1 MEYVQLVC
9 ALIGVLALIFLFF
22 WILRKVN
29 KGILSVSGKRL
40 KVLDRASLG
49 GEKSVVVVSV
59 AGKCMVL
66 GVTAGRIDKIEDL
79 SITEEEYMSELYP
92 EGSGRQDNFFAAFS
106 DAMAKNIKNM
116 RGKKASRDEEHGV
129 EMTRAFGLT
138 IRKMF
143 IDNKRI
149 FIRFIVSLTV
159 CIALIGV
166 LCSVTAFA
174 ADNNASG
181 NAGATTSISDTA
193 SANTSG
199 GTQSADSSVMKD
211 LIGVDGSQ
219 SLEVILLVTVLSLA
233 PSLLVMMTSF
243 ARIII
248 CFSFLRTAMQTQSTP
263 PNMVLT
269 GLSLFLTIFIMW
281 PVFSEINETAYQPY
295 AAGEMTMEQAIDAA
309 GKPLKTFMLKQTTN
323 DDMKFFLDLK
333 GQSMSDVTGGAT
345 DNITLENYSEKL
357 GFETVIPAF
366 IVSELKR
373 AFQMGFL
380 IFIPFL
386 VIDLVVSSTLMAMGM
401 MMLPPA
407 MISLPFKI
415 ILFVLVDGWQLMVG
429 TIVNSYN
436 L

>member
-1 MEYVQLVC
+1 
-9 ALIGVLALIFLFF
+9 
-22 WILRKVN
+22 
-29 KGILSVSGKRL
+29 
-40 KVLDRASLG
+40 
-49 GEKSVVVVSV
+49 
-59 AGKCMVL
+59 
-66 GVTAGRIDKIEDL
+66 
-79 SITEEEYMSELYP
+79 
-92 EGSGRQDNFFAAFS
+92 
-106 DAMAKNIKNM
+106 
-116 RGKKASRDEEHGV
+116 
-129 EMTRAFGLT
+129 MTKAFGLALK
-138 IRKMF
+138 KMF

-149 FIRFIVSLTV
+149 FVRFIVSLTV
-159 CIALIGV
+159 CVALIGV

-174 ADNNASG
+174 ADNNAAG
-181 NAGATTSISDTA
+181 NAGATSGITGTA
-193 SANTSG
+193 SDAVST
-199 GTQSADSSVMKD
+199 GTGAESADSSVMKD

-295 AAGEMTMEQAIDAA
+295 AAGEITMEEAMDAA

-323 DDMKFFLDLK
+323 DDMQFFLDLK
-333 GQSMSDVTGGAT
+333 GQSMSDITDGAT

-386 VIDLVVSSTLMAMGM
+386 LIDLVVSSTLMAMGM

>member
-1 MEYVQLVC
+1 
-9 ALIGVLALIFLFF
+9 
-22 WILRKVN
+22 
-29 KGILSVSGKRL
+29 
-40 KVLDRASLG
+40 
-49 GEKSVVVVSV
+49 
-59 AGKCMVL
+59 
-66 GVTAGRIDKIEDL
+66 
-79 SITEEEYMSELYP
+79 
-92 EGSGRQDNFFAAFS
+92 
-106 DAMAKNIKNM
+106 
-116 RGKKASRDEEHGV
+116 
-129 EMTRAFGLT
+129 MTKAFGLALK
-138 IRKMF
+138 KMF

-149 FIRFIVSLTV
+149 FVRFIVSLTV
-159 CIALIGV
+159 CVALIGV

-174 ADNNASG
+174 ADNNAAG
-181 NAGATTSISDTA
+181 NAGTTSGITGTA
-193 SANTSG
+193 SDAVST
-199 GTQSADSSVMKD
+199 GTGAESADSSVMKE

-295 AAGEMTMEQAIDAA
+295 AAGEITMEQAMDAA

-333 GQSMSDVTGGAT
+333 GQNMSDITDGAT

>member
-1 MEYVQLVC
+1 
-9 ALIGVLALIFLFF
+9 
-22 WILRKVN
+22 
-29 KGILSVSGKRL
+29 
-40 KVLDRASLG
+40 
-49 GEKSVVVVSV
+49 
-59 AGKCMVL
+59 
-66 GVTAGRIDKIEDL
+66 
-79 SITEEEYMSELYP
+79 
-92 EGSGRQDNFFAAFS
+92 
-106 DAMAKNIKNM
+106 
-116 RGKKASRDEEHGV
+116 
-129 EMTRAFGLT
+129 MTRAFGLT

-181 NAGATTSISDTA
+181 NAGTTSAITDTT
-193 SANTSG
+193 SGNTSG
-199 GTQSADSSVMKD
+199 GTESASSSVMKD

-345 DNITLENYSEKL
+345 DNITLENYSA
-357 GFETVIPAF
+357 ETCVPDGLSDIHTVPCYRPCS
-366 IVSELKR
+366 IVDAYGNGYDDAAAGDDFAAVQDNTFR
-373 AFQMGFL
+373 ACRRLAADGRNDCQ
-380 IFIPFL
+380 L
-386 VIDLVVSSTLMAMGM
+386 V
-401 MMLPPA
+401 
-407 MISLPFKI
+407 
-415 ILFVLVDGWQLMVG
+415 
-429 TIVNSYN
+429 
-436 L
+436 

>member
-1 MEYVQLVC
+1 
-9 ALIGVLALIFLFF
+9 
-22 WILRKVN
+22 
-29 KGILSVSGKRL
+29 
-40 KVLDRASLG
+40 
-49 GEKSVVVVSV
+49 
-59 AGKCMVL
+59 
-66 GVTAGRIDKIEDL
+66 
-79 SITEEEYMSELYP
+79 
-92 EGSGRQDNFFAAFS
+92 
-106 DAMAKNIKNM
+106 
-116 RGKKASRDEEHGV
+116 
-129 EMTRAFGLT
+129 MTKAFGLA

-159 CIALIGV
+159 CVALIGV

-174 ADNNASG
+174 ADNNASS
-181 NAGATTSISDTA
+181 NAGATSAITDT
-193 SANTSG
+193 TSG
-199 GTQSADSSVMKD
+199 GTESASSSVMKD

>member
-1 MEYVQLVC
+1 MTKEFV
-9 ALIGVLALIFLFF
+9 
-22 WILRKVN
+22 
-29 KGILSVSGKRL
+29 LSVK
-40 KVLDRASLG
+40 
-49 GEKSVVVVSV
+49 
-59 AGKCMVL
+59 
-66 GVTAGRIDKIEDL
+66 
-79 SITEEEYMSELYP
+79 
-92 EGSGRQDNFFAAFS
+92 
-106 DAMAKNIKNM
+106 
-116 RGKKASRDEEHGV
+116 
-129 EMTRAFGLT
+129 
-138 IRKMF
+138 KMF

-159 CIALIGV
+159 SVLLIGA
-166 LCSVTAFA
+166 LCGVTALA
-174 ADNNASG
+174 AEPDT
-181 NAGATTSISDTA
+181 TTSV
-193 SANTSG
+193 SG
-199 GTQSADSSVMKD
+199 TESTDSSVIKD
-211 LIGVDGSQ
+211 LIGVDASQ

-248 CFSFLRTAMQTQSTP
+248 CFSFLRSAMQTQSTP

-295 AAGEMTMEQAIDAA
+295 ASGEITTEEAIDLA

-323 DDMKFFLDLK
+323 DDMQFFLDLQ
-333 GQSMSDVTGGAT
+333 GQTIGNGSTE
-345 DNITLENYSEKL
+345 ITLENYSEEL
-357 GFETVIPAF
+357 GFEVVIPAF

-407 MISLPFKI
+407 MISMPFKI
-415 ILFVLVDGWQLMVG
+415 ILFVLVDGWHLMVG
-429 TIVNSYN
+429 TLVNSYN

>member
-1 MEYVQLVC
+1 
-9 ALIGVLALIFLFF
+9 
-22 WILRKVN
+22 
-29 KGILSVSGKRL
+29 
-40 KVLDRASLG
+40 
-49 GEKSVVVVSV
+49 
-59 AGKCMVL
+59 
-66 GVTAGRIDKIEDL
+66 
-79 SITEEEYMSELYP
+79 
-92 EGSGRQDNFFAAFS
+92 
-106 DAMAKNIKNM
+106 
-116 RGKKASRDEEHGV
+116 
-129 EMTRAFGLT
+129 
-138 IRKMF
+138 
-143 IDNKRI
+143 
-149 FIRFIVSLTV
+149 
-159 CIALIGV
+159 
-166 LCSVTAFA
+166 
-174 ADNNASG
+174 
-181 NAGATTSISDTA
+181 
-193 SANTSG
+193 
-199 GTQSADSSVMKD
+199 MKD

-429 TIVNSYN
+429 TIVSSYN

>member
-1 MEYVQLVC
+1 MTKAFV
-9 ALIGVLALIFLFF
+9 
-22 WILRKVN
+22 
-29 KGILSVSGKRL
+29 LSVK
-40 KVLDRASLG
+40 
-49 GEKSVVVVSV
+49 
-59 AGKCMVL
+59 
-66 GVTAGRIDKIEDL
+66 
-79 SITEEEYMSELYP
+79 
-92 EGSGRQDNFFAAFS
+92 
-106 DAMAKNIKNM
+106 
-116 RGKKASRDEEHGV
+116 
-129 EMTRAFGLT
+129 
-138 IRKMF
+138 KMF

-149 FIRFIVSLTV
+149 FIRFIVSFTV
-159 CIALIGV
+159 SVLLIGV
-166 LCSVTAFA
+166 LCGVTAFA
-174 ADNNASG
+174 AEAPSN
-181 NAGATTSISDTA
+181 TTSV
-193 SANTSG
+193 SANE
-199 GTQSADSSVMKD
+199 SAQSSVMKD
-211 LIGVDGSQ
+211 LIGVDASQ

-248 CFSFLRTAMQTQSTP
+248 CFSFLRSAMQTQSTP

-281 PVFSEINETAYQPY
+281 PVFAEINETAYQPY
-295 AAGEMTMEQAIDAA
+295 ASGEITTEEAIDRA

-323 DDMKFFLDLK
+323 DDMQFFLNLK
-333 GQSMSDVTGGAT
+333 GQTIGDGGT
-345 DNITLENYSEKL
+345 EITLENYSEEL

-407 MISLPFKI
+407 MISMPFKI

-429 TIVNSYN
+429 TLVNSYN

>member
-1 MEYVQLVC
+1 
-9 ALIGVLALIFLFF
+9 
-22 WILRKVN
+22 
-29 KGILSVSGKRL
+29 
-40 KVLDRASLG
+40 
-49 GEKSVVVVSV
+49 
-59 AGKCMVL
+59 
-66 GVTAGRIDKIEDL
+66 
-79 SITEEEYMSELYP
+79 
-92 EGSGRQDNFFAAFS
+92 
-106 DAMAKNIKNM
+106 
-116 RGKKASRDEEHGV
+116 
-129 EMTRAFGLT
+129 MTKAFGLALK
-138 IRKMF
+138 KMF

-149 FIRFIVSLTV
+149 FVRFIVSLTV
-159 CIALIGV
+159 CVALIGV

-174 ADNNASG
+174 ADNNAAG
-181 NAGATTSISDTA
+181 NAGTTSGITGTA
-193 SANTSG
+193 SDAVST
-199 GTQSADSSVMKD
+199 GTGAESADSSVMKD

-295 AAGEMTMEQAIDAA
+295 AAGEITMEEAMDAA

-323 DDMKFFLDLK
+323 DDMQFFLDLK

>member
-1 MEYVQLVC
+1 
-9 ALIGVLALIFLFF
+9 
-22 WILRKVN
+22 
-29 KGILSVSGKRL
+29 
-40 KVLDRASLG
+40 
-49 GEKSVVVVSV
+49 
-59 AGKCMVL
+59 
-66 GVTAGRIDKIEDL
+66 
-79 SITEEEYMSELYP
+79 
-92 EGSGRQDNFFAAFS
+92 
-106 DAMAKNIKNM
+106 
-116 RGKKASRDEEHGV
+116 
-129 EMTRAFGLT
+129 MTKAFGLALK
-138 IRKMF
+138 KMF

-149 FIRFIVSLTV
+149 FVRFIVSLTV
-159 CIALIGV
+159 CVALIGV

-174 ADNNASG
+174 ADNNAAG
-181 NAGATTSISDTA
+181 NAGTTSGITGTA
-193 SANTSG
+193 SDAVST
-199 GTQSADSSVMKD
+199 GTGAESADSSVMKD

-281 PVFSEINETAYQPY
+281 PVFTEINETAYQPY
-295 AAGEMTMEQAIDAA
+295 AAGEITMEEAMDAA

-323 DDMKFFLDLK
+323 DDMQFFLDLK
-333 GQSMSDVTGGAT
+333 GQSMSDITDGAT

>member
-1 MEYVQLVC
+1 
-9 ALIGVLALIFLFF
+9 
-22 WILRKVN
+22 
-29 KGILSVSGKRL
+29 
-40 KVLDRASLG
+40 
-49 GEKSVVVVSV
+49 
-59 AGKCMVL
+59 
-66 GVTAGRIDKIEDL
+66 
-79 SITEEEYMSELYP
+79 
-92 EGSGRQDNFFAAFS
+92 
-106 DAMAKNIKNM
+106 
-116 RGKKASRDEEHGV
+116 
-129 EMTRAFGLT
+129 MTKAFGLALK
-138 IRKMF
+138 KMF

-149 FIRFIVSLTV
+149 FVRFIVSLTV
-159 CIALIGV
+159 CVALIGV

-174 ADNNASG
+174 ADNNAAG
-181 NAGATTSISDTA
+181 NAGATSGITGTA
-193 SANTSG
+193 SDAVST
-199 GTQSADSSVMKD
+199 GTGAESADSSVMKD

-295 AAGEMTMEQAIDAA
+295 AAGEITMEEAMDAA

-323 DDMKFFLDLK
+323 DDMQFFLDLK
-333 GQSMSDVTGGAT
+333 GQSMSDITDGAT

>member
-1 MEYVQLVC
+1 
-9 ALIGVLALIFLFF
+9 
-22 WILRKVN
+22 
-29 KGILSVSGKRL
+29 
-40 KVLDRASLG
+40 
-49 GEKSVVVVSV
+49 
-59 AGKCMVL
+59 
-66 GVTAGRIDKIEDL
+66 
-79 SITEEEYMSELYP
+79 
-92 EGSGRQDNFFAAFS
+92 
-106 DAMAKNIKNM
+106 
-116 RGKKASRDEEHGV
+116 
-129 EMTRAFGLT
+129 MTKAFGLALK
-138 IRKMF
+138 KMF

-159 CIALIGV
+159 CVALIGV

-174 ADNNASG
+174 TDNNAAGNAATSG
-181 NAGATTSISDTA
+181 NASAA
-193 SANTSG
+193 SSG
-199 GTQSADSSVMKD
+199 GTESAGSSVMKD

-295 AAGEMTMEQAIDAA
+295 AAGEITMEQAMDAA
-309 GKPLKTFMLKQTTN
+309 GKPLKTFMLKQTSN

-333 GQSMSDVTGGAT
+333 GQSMSDITDGAT

>member
-1 MEYVQLVC
+1 
-9 ALIGVLALIFLFF
+9 
-22 WILRKVN
+22 
-29 KGILSVSGKRL
+29 
-40 KVLDRASLG
+40 
-49 GEKSVVVVSV
+49 
-59 AGKCMVL
+59 
-66 GVTAGRIDKIEDL
+66 
-79 SITEEEYMSELYP
+79 
-92 EGSGRQDNFFAAFS
+92 
-106 DAMAKNIKNM
+106 
-116 RGKKASRDEEHGV
+116 
-129 EMTRAFGLT
+129 MTKAFGLALK
-138 IRKMF
+138 KMF

-149 FIRFIVSLTV
+149 FVRFIVSLTV
-159 CIALIGV
+159 CVALIGV

-174 ADNNASG
+174 ADNNAAG
-181 NAGATTSISDTA
+181 NAGTTSGITGTA
-193 SANTSG
+193 SDAVST
-199 GTQSADSSVMKD
+199 GTGAESADSSVMKE

-295 AAGEMTMEQAIDAA
+295 AAGEITMEEAMDAA

-333 GQSMSDVTGGAT
+333 GQNMSDITDGAT

>member
-1 MEYVQLVC
+1 MTKAFV
-9 ALIGVLALIFLFF
+9 
-22 WILRKVN
+22 
-29 KGILSVSGKRL
+29 LSVK
-40 KVLDRASLG
+40 
-49 GEKSVVVVSV
+49 
-59 AGKCMVL
+59 
-66 GVTAGRIDKIEDL
+66 
-79 SITEEEYMSELYP
+79 
-92 EGSGRQDNFFAAFS
+92 
-106 DAMAKNIKNM
+106 
-116 RGKKASRDEEHGV
+116 
-129 EMTRAFGLT
+129 
-138 IRKMF
+138 KMF

-159 CIALIGV
+159 SVLLIGA
-166 LCSVTAFA
+166 LCGVTALA
-174 ADNNASG
+174 AEPDT
-181 NAGATTSISDTA
+181 TTSV
-193 SANTSG
+193 SG
-199 GTQSADSSVMKD
+199 TESTDSSVIKD
-211 LIGVDGSQ
+211 LIGVDASQ

-248 CFSFLRTAMQTQSTP
+248 CFSFLRSAMQTQSTP

-281 PVFSEINETAYQPY
+281 PVFAEINETAYQPY
-295 AAGEMTMEQAIDAA
+295 ASGEITTEEAIDRA

-323 DDMKFFLDLK
+323 DDMQFFLNLK
-333 GQSMSDVTGGAT
+333 GQTIGDGGT
-345 DNITLENYSEKL
+345 EITLENYSEEL

-407 MISLPFKI
+407 MISMPFKI

-429 TIVNSYN
+429 TLVNSYN

>member
-1 MEYVQLVC
+1 
-9 ALIGVLALIFLFF
+9 
-22 WILRKVN
+22 
-29 KGILSVSGKRL
+29 
-40 KVLDRASLG
+40 
-49 GEKSVVVVSV
+49 
-59 AGKCMVL
+59 
-66 GVTAGRIDKIEDL
+66 
-79 SITEEEYMSELYP
+79 
-92 EGSGRQDNFFAAFS
+92 
-106 DAMAKNIKNM
+106 
-116 RGKKASRDEEHGV
+116 
-129 EMTRAFGLT
+129 
-138 IRKMF
+138 MF

-181 NAGATTSISDTA
+181 NAGTTTSIGDTA

-281 PVFSEINETAYQPY
+281 PVFSEINLTAYQPY

-366 IVSELKR
+366 IVSELETCVPDGLSDIHTVPCYRPCSIVDAYGNGYDDASAGDDFAAVQDNTFR
-373 AFQMGFL
+373 ACRRLAADGRNDCQ
-380 IFIPFL
+380 L
-386 VIDLVVSSTLMAMGM
+386 V
-401 MMLPPA
+401 
-407 MISLPFKI
+407 
-415 ILFVLVDGWQLMVG
+415 
-429 TIVNSYN
+429 
-436 L
+436 

>member
-1 MEYVQLVC
+1 
-9 ALIGVLALIFLFF
+9 
-22 WILRKVN
+22 
-29 KGILSVSGKRL
+29 
-40 KVLDRASLG
+40 
-49 GEKSVVVVSV
+49 
-59 AGKCMVL
+59 
-66 GVTAGRIDKIEDL
+66 
-79 SITEEEYMSELYP
+79 
-92 EGSGRQDNFFAAFS
+92 
-106 DAMAKNIKNM
+106 
-116 RGKKASRDEEHGV
+116 
-129 EMTRAFGLT
+129 MTKAFGLT

-181 NAGATTSISDTA
+181 NAGTTSAITDTT
-193 SANTSG
+193 SGNTSG
-199 GTQSADSSVMKD
+199 GTESASSSVMKD

-309 GKPLKTFMLKQTTN
+309 GKLLKQTTN

-386 VIDLVVSSTLMAMGM
+386 VIDLVVSSMLMAMGM

>member
-1 MEYVQLVC
+1 MTKAFV
-9 ALIGVLALIFLFF
+9 
-22 WILRKVN
+22 
-29 KGILSVSGKRL
+29 LSVK
-40 KVLDRASLG
+40 
-49 GEKSVVVVSV
+49 
-59 AGKCMVL
+59 
-66 GVTAGRIDKIEDL
+66 
-79 SITEEEYMSELYP
+79 
-92 EGSGRQDNFFAAFS
+92 
-106 DAMAKNIKNM
+106 
-116 RGKKASRDEEHGV
+116 
-129 EMTRAFGLT
+129 
-138 IRKMF
+138 KMF

-149 FIRFIVSLTV
+149 FIRFIVSLSV
-159 CIALIGV
+159 SVLLIGV
-166 LCSVTAFA
+166 LCGVTAFA
-174 ADNNASG
+174 AEAPSG
-181 NAGATTSISDTA
+181 TTSV
-193 SANTSG
+193 SAKE
-199 GTQSADSSVMKD
+199 SAQSSVMKD
-211 LIGVDGSQ
+211 LIGVDASQ

-248 CFSFLRTAMQTQSTP
+248 CFSFLRSAMQTQSTP

-281 PVFSEINETAYQPY
+281 PVFAEINETAYQPY
-295 AAGEMTMEQAIDAA
+295 ASGEITTEEAIDRA

-323 DDMKFFLDLK
+323 DDMQFFLNLK
-333 GQSMSDVTGGAT
+333 GQTIGDGGT
-345 DNITLENYSEKL
+345 EITLENYSEEL

-407 MISLPFKI
+407 MISMPFKI

-429 TIVNSYN
+429 TLVNSYN

>member
-1 MEYVQLVC
+1 
-9 ALIGVLALIFLFF
+9 
-22 WILRKVN
+22 
-29 KGILSVSGKRL
+29 
-40 KVLDRASLG
+40 
-49 GEKSVVVVSV
+49 
-59 AGKCMVL
+59 
-66 GVTAGRIDKIEDL
+66 
-79 SITEEEYMSELYP
+79 
-92 EGSGRQDNFFAAFS
+92 
-106 DAMAKNIKNM
+106 
-116 RGKKASRDEEHGV
+116 
-129 EMTRAFGLT
+129 MTKAFGLA

-159 CIALIGV
+159 CVALIGV

-174 ADNNASG
+174 ADNNASS
-181 NAGATTSISDTA
+181 NAGATSAITDT
-193 SANTSG
+193 TSG
-199 GTQSADSSVMKD
+199 GTESASSSVMKD

-345 DNITLENYSEKL
+345 DNITLDNYSEKL

>member
-1 MEYVQLVC
+1 MTKAFV
-9 ALIGVLALIFLFF
+9 
-22 WILRKVN
+22 
-29 KGILSVSGKRL
+29 LSVK
-40 KVLDRASLG
+40 
-49 GEKSVVVVSV
+49 
-59 AGKCMVL
+59 
-66 GVTAGRIDKIEDL
+66 
-79 SITEEEYMSELYP
+79 
-92 EGSGRQDNFFAAFS
+92 
-106 DAMAKNIKNM
+106 
-116 RGKKASRDEEHGV
+116 
-129 EMTRAFGLT
+129 
-138 IRKMF
+138 KMF

-159 CIALIGV
+159 SVLLIGV
-166 LCSVTAFA
+166 LCGATAFA
-174 ADNNASG
+174 AEAPSDN
-181 NAGATTSISDTA
+181 TSISA
-193 SANTSG
+193 NESA
-199 GTQSADSSVMKD
+199 QSSVMKD
-211 LIGVDGSQ
+211 LIGVDASQ
-219 SLEVILLVTVLSLA
+219 SLEVILLVTILSLA

-248 CFSFLRTAMQTQSTP
+248 CFSFLRSAMQTQSTP

-281 PVFSEINETAYQPY
+281 PVFAEINETAYQPY
-295 AAGEMTMEQAIDAA
+295 AAGEITTEEAIDRA

-323 DDMKFFLDLK
+323 DDMQFFLNLK
-333 GQSMSDVTGGAT
+333 GQTIGDSSTE
-345 DNITLENYSEKL
+345 ITLENYSEEL

-407 MISLPFKI
+407 MISMPFKI

-429 TIVNSYN
+429 TLVNSYN

>member
-1 MEYVQLVC
+1 MKMSLFKDIVLGIDIGGTTCKCGVFTTDGTLVYKDEIPTRKDEGGSLILSDIKEHIPELVKAAGRSC
-9 ALIGVLALIFLFF
+9 DEIKGVGIGVPGAV
-22 WILRKVN
+22 REDGTVN
-29 KGILSVSGKRL
+29 KCVNLGWGVFNVAQTFKDMTGYEV
-40 KVLDRASLG
+40 KVGNDANMAALG
-49 GEKSVVVVSV
+49 EYWMGSAKAYSSVV
-59 AGKCMVL
+59 
-66 GVTAGRIDKIEDL
+66 
-79 SITEEEYMSELYP
+79 
-92 EGSGRQDNFFAAFS
+92 
-106 DAMAKNIKNM
+106 
-116 RGKKASRDEEHGV
+116 
-129 EMTRAFGLT
+129 
-138 IRKMF
+138 
-143 IDNKRI
+143 
-149 FIRFIVSLTV
+149 
-159 CIALIGV
+159 
-166 LCSVTAFA
+166 
-174 ADNNASG
+174 
-181 NAGATTSISDTA
+181 
-193 SANTSG
+193 
-199 GTQSADSSVMKD
+199 
-211 LIGVDGSQ
+211 
-219 SLEVILLVTVLSLA
+219 LVTIGTGVGGG
-233 PSLLVMMTSF
+233 V
-243 ARIII
+243 II
-248 CFSFLRTAMQTQSTP
+248 
-263 PNMVLT
+263 
-269 GLSLFLTIFIMW
+269 
-281 PVFSEINETAYQPY
+281 
-295 AAGEMTMEQAIDAA
+295 D

>member
-1 MEYVQLVC
+1 MTKAFV
-9 ALIGVLALIFLFF
+9 
-22 WILRKVN
+22 
-29 KGILSVSGKRL
+29 LSVK
-40 KVLDRASLG
+40 
-49 GEKSVVVVSV
+49 
-59 AGKCMVL
+59 
-66 GVTAGRIDKIEDL
+66 
-79 SITEEEYMSELYP
+79 
-92 EGSGRQDNFFAAFS
+92 
-106 DAMAKNIKNM
+106 
-116 RGKKASRDEEHGV
+116 
-129 EMTRAFGLT
+129 
-138 IRKMF
+138 KMF

-159 CIALIGV
+159 SVLLIGV
-166 LCSVTAFA
+166 LCGV
-174 ADNNASG
+174 
-181 NAGATTSISDTA
+181 TA
-193 SANTSG
+193 SATEAADTSSVSAAE
-199 GTQSADSSVMKD
+199 SADSSVMKD
-211 LIGVDGSQ
+211 LIGVDASQ

-248 CFSFLRTAMQTQSTP
+248 CFSFLRSAMQTQSTP

-295 AAGEMTMEQAIDAA
+295 AAGEITTEEAIDRA

-323 DDMKFFLDLK
+323 DDMQFFLDLQGK
-333 GQSMSDVTGGAT
+333 TIGDGGT
-345 DNITLENYSEKL
+345 EITLENYSEEL

-407 MISLPFKI
+407 MISMPFKI

-429 TIVNSYN
+429 TLVNSYN

>member
-1 MEYVQLVC
+1 
-9 ALIGVLALIFLFF
+9 
-22 WILRKVN
+22 
-29 KGILSVSGKRL
+29 
-40 KVLDRASLG
+40 
-49 GEKSVVVVSV
+49 
-59 AGKCMVL
+59 
-66 GVTAGRIDKIEDL
+66 
-79 SITEEEYMSELYP
+79 
-92 EGSGRQDNFFAAFS
+92 
-106 DAMAKNIKNM
+106 
-116 RGKKASRDEEHGV
+116 
-129 EMTRAFGLT
+129 MTKAFGLT

-159 CIALIGV
+159 CVALIGV

-181 NAGATTSISDTA
+181 NAGATSAITDT
-193 SANTSG
+193 TSG
-199 GTQSADSSVMKD
+199 GTESASSSVMKD